1 MKELVNLQ
9 CTIFLL
15 VGIGYL
21 LKKIKLV
28 NQESQKCI
36 TDLVINVILPCNIV
50 KAFCMEF
57 TDQMGEELAA
67 VVLLSIAVQA
77 VSVVYGKIMFRKEEE
92 GRKKCLQYG
101 TICSNA
107 GFLGNPIAEGI
118 YGAYGLLLASVF
130 LIPLRIMMWTEGISI
145 FSGSKDPKSALK
157 KAVFHPCIL
166 ACAIG
171 LFLMLTGLRF
181 PAPIAGTISYLGACN
196 TAFSMLV
203 IGMILN
209 SMELKTFLD
218 KTAWVYC
225 IHRLIIMPLLIYVL
239 VGFLPVSS
247 TVRGLVVILTAMP
260 AGATTSILAA
270 KYNMEPEFGTKLVI
284 CSTLL
289 SLPSLAVWS
298 MILN

>member
-1 MKELVNLQ
+1 MKELINLQ

-15 VGIGYL
+15 VGVGFL
-21 LKKIKLV
+21 LKKIRIV

-50 KAFCMEF
+50 KAFCMDF
-57 TDQMGEELAA
+57 TEQMGREL
-67 VVLLSIAVQA
+67 VTVLILSIAVQA
-77 VSVVYGKIMFRKEEE
+77 FSVVYGKIIFRKEAE
-92 GRKKCLQYG
+92 GRRKCLQYG

-107 GFLGNPIAEGI
+107 GFLGNPVAEGI

-145 FSGSKDPKSALK
+145 FSGSKDLKSALK
-157 KAVFHPCIL
+157 KAAIHPCIL
-166 ACAIG
+166 ACVIG
-171 LFLMLTGLRF
+171 LFLMLTGMRF
-181 PAPIAGTISYLGACN
+181 PTPVASAISYLGACN
-196 TAFSMLV
+196 TALSMLV
-203 IGMILN
+203 IGMILS
-209 SMELKTFLD
+209 SMDLKTFFD

-225 IHRLIIMPLLIYVL
+225 IHRLVIIPLFLYLL

-247 TVRGLVVILTAMP
+247 TVRELVVILTAMP

>member
-1 MKELVNLQ
+1 MKELIYLQ

-15 VGIGYL
+15 VGTGFL
-21 LKKIKLV
+21 LRKIRLV

-57 TDQMGEELAA
+57 TDQLGEEL
-67 VVLLSIAVQA
+67 VMVLILSIAVQA
-77 VSVVYGKIMFRKEEE
+77 VSVVYGKIMFRKEVE
-92 GRKKCLQYG
+92 GRRKCLQYG

-130 LIPLRIMMWTEGISI
+130 LIPQRIMMWTEGISI
-145 FSGSKDPKSALK
+145 FSGNKDPKSALK
-157 KAVFHPCIL
+157 KAAAHPCIL
-166 ACAIG
+166 ACIIG

-181 PAPIAGTISYLGACN
+181 PTPVSSAISYLGACN

-209 SMELKTFLD
+209 SMNLKTFFD
-218 KTAWVYC
+218 KTAWIYC
-225 IHRLIIMPLLIYVL
+225 IHRLVIVPLLIYLL
-239 VGFLPVSS
+239 VGLLPVSS

-289 SLPSLAVWS
+289 SLPSLGVWS